1 MLNTQLNTFLVSR
14 YRRHKSM
21 IWILKCFWRVFITM
35 ASADLIQMP
44 NFRSFAKRKSL
55 PVVKRSDR
63 AHSKRSSRLKKSK
76 LQQKTSK
83 FIFQHKNMD
92 NEKVKILY
100 FNSNYE
106 LVISQKPGKLRCRH
120 LEVCIWI
127 ARRAKYKKIKYFLI
141 LSCIKA

>member
-1 MLNTQLNTFLVSR
+1 MLNTQLNTFLVPR

-21 IWILKCFWRVFITM
+21 IWILKFFWRVFITM
-35 ASADLIQMP
+35 ALADLIRMP

-63 AHSKRSSRLKKSK
+63 AHSKRSSRIKMNK

-83 FIFQHKNMD
+83 FIFWYKTYSIKNL
-92 NEKVKILY
+92 KFV
-100 FNSNYE
+100 
-106 LVISQKPGKLRCRH
+106 LVISQKPEMLRCRH

-127 ARRAKYKKIKYFLI
+127 ARRAEYNKIKYFLI